1 MERRL
6 GLPGAMLGILLCAF
20 VMVLLGSSL
29 AYGAPK
35 DGEVRIHVMP
45 YNNTDAIIVECDG
58 KFGVVVRE
66 KTRCRPMEPMS
77 ATRCAAAS
85 RLGRVS
91 NPRSFPIWKCLA
103 SPKTILNSTSV
114 RIRTAIISVLLR
126 TSYASSTPKRC
137 TRPFTAIPS
146 SAKRRDCGT
155 IASSTIV

>member
-58 KFGVVVRE
+58 KFGVVDSGEDSLSPDGADERYPLRGGITVGQGIE
-66 KTRCRPMEPMS
+66 S
-77 ATRCAAAS
+77 QA
-85 RLGRVS
+85 
-91 NPRSFPIWKCLA
+91 FPIWKCLA